1 MGSRGLCHAEAAP
14 PAERCPERGAARRL
28 SHGVESQSAAGCG
41 PAAGQRAASLP
52 ASLPATM
59 FGASRSF
66 EEDPFFSDTFPNH
79 KENMRQMMK
88 NLAQPFGHLLS
99 IAGGRL
105 RGDDDEDDEKVPSSN
120 TDVSPFQAM
129 DRMMSNMRQNM
140 QDLQRRFSDMSV
152 ERDGHSYCSSSIM
165 TFSKVGNE
173 PPKVFQ
179 ASSQTRRAPGGI
191 KETRKS
197 LKDSDSGIEKMAVGH
212 HIYDRAHVIK
222 KSKNSKTGDQEL
234 NQEFINI
241 READARD
248 FNEEWQNQILKLI
261 QSGKKNLEGSRLRN
275 GHSDSFVNYDN
286 ISQRERPHQRPSM
299 ESQRRPRAIE
309 GNLHVKGSS
318 VKTSKK

>member
-105 RGDDDEDDEKVPSSN
+105 RGDDDEDDEKVPSSARNQALAPFGSFDGPSFVPFGSFGAMN

-286 ISQRERPHQRPSM
+286 ISQR
-299 ESQRRPRAIE
+299 
-309 GNLHVKGSS
+309 L
-318 VKTSKK
+318 